1 MGTIKMKTV
10 RRGVQGG
17 FTLVELMIVVAII
30 AILASIALPSYREH
44 VIKTRRA
51 AAVGCMLES
60 AQAFERFYT
69 VNMTY
74 VAAPLV
80 NCSTD
85 VTRFYAI
92 STQGVAARTY
102 TIQAQPNGSQ
112 NDTKCGTLSI
122 DQAGTKTS
130 SVSGADLSRCF

>member
-51 AAVGCMLES
+51 AAVGWMLES
-60 AQAFERFYT
+60 AQADYR
-69 VNMTY
+69 
-74 VAAPLV
+74 L
-80 NCSTD
+80 
-85 VTRFYAI
+85 
-92 STQGVAARTY
+92 
-102 TIQAQPNGSQ
+102 
-112 NDTKCGTLSI
+112 
-122 DQAGTKTS
+122 
-130 SVSGADLSRCF
+130 

>member
-1 MGTIKMKTV
+1 MTTSKKKASGWNAN
-10 RRGVQGG
+10 GG

-44 VIKTRRA
+44 IIKTRRA

-74 VAAPLV
+74 VDAPLP

-85 VTRFYAI
+85 VTRFYAL
-92 STQGVAARTY
+92 SATGVAARAY
-102 TIQAQPNGSQ
+102 TIQAQPNSTQ
-112 NDTKCGTLSI
+112 NDTKCGTLTINQS
-122 DQAGTKTS
+122 GTKTS
-130 SVSGADLSRCF
+130 SVSGADLSKCF